1 MSILFFTN
9 ALQEE
14 AASVADDHDNLMR
27 MLPAFEDFE
36 CREHAGD

>member
-1 MSILFFTN
+1 MSIRFFTN
-9 ALQEE
+9 APQEE

-27 MLPAFEDFE
+27 MLPALEDFE